1 MPTKNNLQVNKTLV
15 QISNSKY
22 KRSLKK
28 ITCILQS
35 KKDNG
40 FGQFVRKITYALL

>member
-1 MPTKNNLQVNKTLV
+1 MSTKNNLQVNRD
-15 QISNSKY
+15 QIQNINVNK
-22 KRSLKK
+22 KK

-40 FGQFVRKITYALL
+40 FGQFGRKITYALL

>member
-1 MPTKNNLQVNKTLV
+1 MFIKKKN
-15 QISNSKY
+15 
-22 KRSLKK
+22 
-28 ITCILQS
+28 TCILQS